1 MAGVLAAL
9 VLLAAS
15 AAQVAGA
22 SASTVDSGARGV
34 VTIGPTCPVQR
45 VGDPNCADRPYAAA
59 LKVVRARDHSLVKK
73 FSSRSD
79 GRFVVHLRRGRYLIE
94 KAGSGSLPSLAPVS
108 FSVARHR
115 YTRVAVRF
123 DSGLR

>member
-1 MAGVLAAL
+1 MPGVLAAL

-15 AAQVAGA
+15 AP
-22 SASTVDSGARGV
+22 TVDSGARGV

-45 VGDPNCADRPYAAA
+45 VDDPNCADRPYAAA

-73 FSSRSD
+73 LSSRSD

-94 KAGSGSLPSLAPVS
+94 KAGSGALPSLSPVT

-115 YTRVAVRF
+115 FTRVAVRF
-123 DSGLR
+123 DSGIR